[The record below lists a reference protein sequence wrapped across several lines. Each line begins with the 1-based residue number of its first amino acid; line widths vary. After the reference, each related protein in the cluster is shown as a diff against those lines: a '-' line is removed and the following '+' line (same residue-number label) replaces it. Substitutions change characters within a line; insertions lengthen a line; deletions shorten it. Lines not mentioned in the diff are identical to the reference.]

1 MAIRHTFS
9 SPKADSADA
18 TLVRPSDWNATHD
31 DGGLA
36 TAVDVVSNAASNA
49 LSVGNAASNAASIVS
64 QALSVETVNRVSA
77 DDALSN
83 AISVVSALVA
93 AGTDALADADAT
105 SQPWETI
112 IAGSNVTITELADGH
127 AIQIDIPA
135 IDTVSN
141 AVSILSQA
149 TSVADAALSARI
161 DTVSNGVSVVSNAAS
176 NAMSVANAASNAA
189 SIVSQ
194 ALSVETINRISADN
208 LLSQSI
214 SVLSNAASNA
224 LSVGNAASNAASVVS
239 QALSVEIVNRV
250 SADNALSAL
259 IDTVSNVASNA
270 TSIANAASNAA
281 SMVSQAVSVVSA
293 YLEQVAFED
302 ASGTSQPWDMLIAG
316 TNVTFTELADG
327 HALQIDATAGSG
339 SVTSTE
345 LSAASAQAASAI
357 AVVSNAVSN
366 LTSIHDVLSNLVS
379 NALSAGDTLSTE
391 LSALNATG
399 VDGSQT
405 GQPWD
410 WLLAGTNV
418 TFTEVADGHALV
430 IDAAAG
436 SGSATSTE
444 LSAVSAQ
451 AASAIDVVSVLV
463 SNLTSLHNGLSN
475 IVSDALSAGA
485 VIHATQV
492 DGSQTGQPWDW
503 LLAGTNVTFTELA
516 DGHALQIDATAGAG
530 SATSNE
536 VSIVSA
542 QAASAINVV
551 SNALSVEI
559 IDRVSADNALSLR
572 VDAVS
577 QAASV
582 LSNAAS
588 NALSVGNAASNAA
601 SIVSQALSVEII
613 NRVSADNALSAL
625 IDTVSNV
632 ASNATSI
639 ANAASNA
646 ASIVSQA
653 VSVVSAY
660 LEQVALEDASGTSQ
674 PWDLLI
680 AGTNI
685 TFTELADGHA
695 LQIDATAGAG
705 SVTSAELQVV
715 SAQAASIANVV
726 SNTLSIEIIDRIS
739 ADNALSARIDTVS
752 QGVSVVSNAASNA
765 MSVANAASNAA
776 SVVSQALSVEIVN
789 RVSADNA
796 LSALIDTVSNVASNA
811 TSIANAASNAASIV
825 SQAVS
830 VVSAYLDQ
838 AALEDASMAAQPW
851 DMLIAG
857 TNVTFTE
864 LADGHAILI
873 DATAGAGSVTS
884 NELSIVSAQAAS
896 AINVASNATSVVS
909 AALGLET
916 IARVADDASLSAR
929 IDTVSQGLS
938 VLSNAASNALS
949 VANAASN
956 AASIVSQAVSVETV
970 ARVLAVDT
978 VSNAVSAL
986 EVRVSA
992 LSAAPGGG
1000 SVTSAEL
1007 EKATLVDGDATQQ
1020 VWETVIAGD
1029 NVTLT
1034 ELGDGGGH
1042 AIKLDVTGPTTRVVG
1057 DDQGISATSQ
1067 TNISGMS
1074 VSVVAGGIYR
1084 LDAMVLVNRGAGAA
1098 VAKMGLTFPAMK
1110 TARGYIKYTLSSPNG
1125 LPGTTTEVV
1134 SSQGFFA
1141 LIEGDSASG
1150 SIIVSALNTVGAV
1163 VSNLAVY
1170 QGLFVVST
1178 SGVIQLQ
1185 AGASTSA
1192 GTGLTIL
1199 AGSYMQVFRIA

>member
-9 SPKADSADA
+9 SPKADGADA
-18 TLVRPSDWNATHD
+18 TLVRPSDWNASHD

-36 TAVDVVSNAASNA
+36 AAIDVVSN
-49 LSVGNAASNAASIVS
+49 
-64 QALSVETVNRVSA
+64 
-77 DDALSN
+77 
-83 AISVVSALVA
+83 VA
-93 AGTDALADADAT
+93 
-105 SQPWETI
+105 
-112 IAGSNVTITELADGH
+112 
-127 AIQIDIPA
+127 
-135 IDTVSN
+135 SN
-141 AVSILSQA
+141 AVSIA
-149 TSVADAALSARI
+149 
-161 DTVSNGVSVVSNAAS
+161 
-176 NAMSVANAASNAA
+176 
-189 SIVSQ
+189 
-194 ALSVETINRISADN
+194 
-208 LLSQSI
+208 
-214 SVLSNAASNA
+214 
-224 LSVGNAASNAASVVS
+224 NAASNAASVVS
-239 QALSVEIVNRV
+239 QALSVETVNRT
-250 SADNALSAL
+250 SADNALSVAIAVVSVFTDQLDLADADATSQPWETLVAGTNITFTELAEGNAIQIDATAGSGSVTSTELSAVSAQAASAINVVSNAL
-259 IDTVSNVASNA
+259 SVLSQATSVADAALSVRIDVVSAAVVSGADSGLVEADGTSQPWEKVLAGGGIAVTELADGHAIQLDVSVTSTELSAVSAQAASAINVVSNAVSVVSQALSVETAARVAAVDTVSNVASNA

-281 SMVSQAVSVVSA
+281 SIVSQALSVETAARVAAVDTVSNVASNAISIANAASNAASIVSQALSVEIVDRVSADNLLSNAISVVSA
-293 YLEQVAFED
+293 FALQVDLAEGAITNHIWEQVH
-302 ASGTSQPWDMLIAG
+302 AG
-316 TNVTFTELADG
+316 TNITFTESDESGA
-327 HALQIDATAGSG
+327 IIINATPGSG

-345 LSAASAQAASAI
+345 LSAVSAQAASAI

-418 TFTEVADGHALV
+418 TFTELADGHALQ

-436 SGSATSTE
+436 AGSATSNE
-444 LSAVSAQ
+444 LSIVSAQ
-451 AASAIDVVSVLV
+451 AASAINVVSVAV

-485 VIHATQV
+485 VINATMV
-492 DGSQTGQPWDW
+492 DGIETSQPWDW
-503 LLAGTNVTFTELA
+503 LVAGTNVTFTELA
-516 DGHALQIDATAGAG
+516 EGNAIQIDATAGSG
-530 SATSNE
+530 SVTSAE
-536 VSIVSA
+536 LQVVSA
-542 QAASAINVV
+542 QAASIANVV
-551 SNALSVEI
+551 SNALSVETAA
-559 IDRVSADNALSLR
+559 RVL
-572 VDAVS
+572 AV
-577 QAASV
+577 
-582 LSNAAS
+582 
-588 NALSVGNAASNAA
+588 
-601 SIVSQALSVEII
+601 
-613 NRVSADNALSAL
+613 
-625 IDTVSNV
+625 DTVSNV

-653 VSVVSAY
+653 LSVEIANRVSADNALSVLIDAVSNAASVVSVY
-660 LEQVALEDASGTSQ
+660 LDQVALEDASLAAQ
-674 PWDLLI
+674 PWDFLV
-680 AGTNI
+680 AGTNV

-726 SNTLSIEIIDRIS
+726 SNAVSVEIIDRIS
-739 ADNALSARIDTVS
+739 ADNALSARIDTAS
-752 QGVSVVSNAASNA
+752 QSISVISQQVSVMSTAVSAISAELTAEISD
-765 MSVANAASNAA
+765 
-776 SVVSQALSVEIVN
+776 SQLRDGILSVRINSVG
-789 RVSADNA
+789 
-796 LSALIDTVSNVASNA
+796 LS
-811 TSIANAASNAASIV
+811 
-825 SQAVS
+825 VS
-830 VVSAYLDQ
+830 VLSVYVDEV
-838 AALEDASMAAQPW
+838 ALEDAAQAAQPW
-851 DMLIAG
+851 DFILAG
-857 TNVTFTE
+857 TNITLTE
-864 LADGHAILI
+864 VADGHALVI
-873 DATAGAGSVTS
+873 DAAAGTASATS

-896 AINVASNATSVVS
+896 AINVVSNAVSVVS
-909 AALGLET
+909 QALSVET
-916 IARVADDASLSAR
+916 AARVAAV
-929 IDTVSQGLS
+929 DTVS
-938 VLSNAASNALS
+938 
-949 VANAASN
+949 NAASN
-956 AASIVSQAVSVETV
+956 AASIANAAANAASIVSQALSVETA
-970 ARVLAVDT
+970 ARVAAVDT

-992 LSAAPGGG
+992 LSAAGPGGG

-1020 VWETVIAGD
+1020 IWETVIAGD
-1029 NVTLT
+1029 NITLT

-1042 AIKLDVTGPTTRVVG
+1042 AVKLDVTGPQTRVVAG
-1057 DDQGISATSQ
+1057 DQGISVTQQ

-1178 SGVIQLQ
+1178 SGTIQLQ